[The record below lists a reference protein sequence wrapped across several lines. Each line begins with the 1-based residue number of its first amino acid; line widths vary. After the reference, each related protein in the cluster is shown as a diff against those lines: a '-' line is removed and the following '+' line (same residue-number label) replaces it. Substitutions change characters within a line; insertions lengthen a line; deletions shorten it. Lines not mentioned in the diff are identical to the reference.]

1 MTGVGVGG
9 LSVKSHSQSDCLS
22 RPGFTCPDTSSIR
35 PGVGCPVPPSLSAC
49 PCPGLHSVW
58 SPYVQTIYLLS
69 LGSILVNFIMNLP
82 ALEEGQVNHTRRMN
96 RERRDI
102 FGGQFHQG
110 KFYPSDEK
118 GAVEPPGFRRGCRS
132 GITHLLAFSVCLG
145 KRGHFL
151 EDQIFSLQS
160 PCILL
165 RSEQRPHPCCTYS
178 CHPQHLL
185 LEVSMSLGHSQH
197 HLCLLLARGHVA
209 LSRWVSFCFLI

>member
-49 PCPGLHSVW
+49 PCPRLHSVW

-110 KFYPSDEK
+110 KNFIP
-118 GAVEPPGFRRGCRS
+118 VM
-132 GITHLLAFSVCLG
+132 
-145 KRGHFL
+145 KRV
-151 EDQIFSLQS
+151 QWSLQVSGGVAVLES
-160 PCILL
+160 PTFL
-165 RSEQRPHPCCTYS
+165 P
-178 CHPQHLL
+178 
-185 LEVSMSLGHSQH
+185 SLS
-197 HLCLLLARGHVA
+197 V
-209 LSRWVSFCFLI
+209 